1 MELHEFLIARVS
13 EDEAAARRLPES
25 RWYVDDDGCLEQP
38 IDEGPDGEDILPNHH
53 NSWHLALDPAR
64 VLAECESKRRIVE
77 MMRASYSENDVE
89 YWALH
94 DALQLLALPYASHPD
109 YDENWRP

>member
-1 MELHEFLIARVS
+1 MELHEFLLARIA
-13 EDEAAARRLPES
+13 EDEAVARRLPES
-25 RWYVDDDGCLEQP
+25 RWYVGDDGCLEQP

-77 MMRASYSENDVE
+77 WQDYEGRADPRFWRDSV
-89 YWALH
+89 LR
-94 DALQLLALPYASHPD
+94 LLALPYASHP
-109 YDENWRP
+109 YYRDEWRP